1 MYGSVSE
8 KPKKLFQ
15 GANKRM
21 RSSVPAPPRWSAP
34 RPRPPAWITEA
45 ISRRWRGRISEGRGE
60 KSDRDKER
68 KGREGGRDKHK
79 CAGLG
84 QEGVGAA
91 ANALIILSGGTLG
104 LGDRILNRQKR
115 WAEDE
120 FCWAAEY
127 NGALDGFPGMTCGKL
142 VDAMWSN

>member
-1 MYGSVSE
+1 MRVGGKQHNSEGKKEGAGLIMYGSVSE

-21 RSSVPAPPRWSAP
+21 RSSVPAPPRWSA
-34 RPRPPAWITEA
+34 RPPAWITEA

-79 CAGLG
+79 
-84 QEGVGAA
+84 
-91 ANALIILSGGTLG
+91 
-104 LGDRILNRQKR
+104 
-115 WAEDE
+115 
-120 FCWAAEY
+120 
-127 NGALDGFPGMTCGKL
+127 
-142 VDAMWSN
+142 